1 MSRTFTITISAE
13 ERTAALIGLGWLWK
27 AIENSPLGIREPIE
41 ELIDKITNTPG
52 TELSAEEQRRMGQQK
67 DDSRMVNAASG
78 AGAARA
84 ILAPPAPTDY
94 FAKLRNGDVPMT
106 PPDGAELSTCEI
118 VGTAKTEKY
127 LKVILKNKGQANCF
141 DRDLWQMIE
150 NRKGQPVGLWIK
162 PTDDGKYKNV
172 VGVRA

>member
-52 TELSAEEQRRMGQQK
+52 TEPGQVIAQP
-67 DDSRMVNAASG
+67 SHQTMASG
-78 AGAARA
+78 AGAAHA